1 MTFGLF
7 FVKFRNKLA
16 DNRKLMEEKFL
27 KITNAV
33 YGILAFFP
41 ESDPLKNRAKE
52 KVLAIMENLT
62 LFSSRQI
69 SIDSLKYSL
78 FEDIAILLNY
88 LKIGESQGWINSV
101 NYLII
106 SNGYEKIKKEIGL
119 PSGIGQK
126 MPESLQTAQ
135 ESIYSRQEPA
145 STKEDID
152 FSVRQNKIIK
162 FLEEK
167 GKAQVMDLKAVLPDI
182 TKRTIRRDIDDLL
195 EKGIITRQGEFN
207 QVFYKINR

>member
-1 MTFGLF
+1 
-7 FVKFRNKLA
+7 
-16 DNRKLMEEKFL
+16 MEEKFL
-27 KITNAV
+27 KLTSAV

-41 ESDPLKNRAKE
+41 ESDPLKNKAKE

-62 LFSSRQI
+62 LLSVLSGKEKI
-69 SIDSLKYSL
+69 ENNLS
-78 FEDIAILLNY
+78 EDIAILLNY

-119 PSGIGQK
+119 PSDIGPK
-126 MPESLQTAQ
+126 MPEALQTAK
-135 ESIYSRQEPA
+135 ESAEPVL
-145 STKEDID
+145 TEEGLD
-152 FSVRQNKIIK
+152 FSARQNKIIK

-167 GKAQVMDLKAVLPDI
+167 GKAQVMDLQTILPDI

-195 EKGIITRQGEFN
+195 EKGRIIRMGEFN
-207 QVFYKINR
+207 QVFYKTKQS